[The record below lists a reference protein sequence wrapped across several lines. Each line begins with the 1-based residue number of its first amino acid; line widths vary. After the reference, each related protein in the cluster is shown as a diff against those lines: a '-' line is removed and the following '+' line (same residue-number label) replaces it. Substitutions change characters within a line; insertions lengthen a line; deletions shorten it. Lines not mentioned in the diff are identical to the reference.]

1 MSTDVPRRT
10 LALVGLVAAVFA
22 AAIGIVMLAYG
33 RGEFDDTYELRGVFP
48 SSSQGMFTDGGTE
61 VKMRGVNVGTVRGIE
76 LLDDGRVEVRFA
88 IRGGVEVPAVAEA
101 RIEPLSVFGPKFID
115 LDPGFAEP
123 DADVLEPGAELAR
136 ATTGT
141 DLTDVL
147 DEAGSLFEAV
157 DAIDLVTIV
166 TETARALSG
175 RGDTLGRGIDAG
187 SELVEVAHGR
197 RDLIAPFLAD
207 VETVAGTTASRS
219 GPVLDGLDDYEI
231 VARLVADHAGELVD
245 LLDAT
250 GTLATRGTTFIT
262 DSAGDF
268 DRTVRAMARIMRTVY
283 DDRQRIPAT
292 FDAVGAFFDMLGA
305 GMRLPGPDG
314 KKLTALKG
322 FITADLCLVY
332 GVCLLPD
339 GGLGE
344 TTVPPLVGGGPGTPS
359 PLPLPGLPTAPQP
372 EPDGLLDG
380 LLGGLLGPLGG
391 NR

>member
-1 MSTDVPRRT
+1 MTTEVPRRV
-10 LALVGLVAAVFA
+10 LALVGLVTAVFA
-22 AAIGIVMLAYG
+22 AAVGVVLLAYG
-33 RGEFDDTYELRGVFP
+33 RGDFDDTYELRGVFP

-61 VKMRGVNVGTVRGIE
+61 VKMRGVNIGTVRGIE
-76 LLDDGRVEVRFA
+76 LLRDGRVEVRFS
-88 IRGGVEVPAVAEA
+88 IRDGVGVPATAEA
-101 RIEPLSVFGPKFID
+101 RIEPLSVFGPKFVD
-115 LDPGFAEP
+115 VEPGAGPGDGE
-123 DADVLEPGAELAR
+123 VLEPGAQIAN

-157 DAIDLVTIV
+157 DATDLVTIV
-166 TETARALSG
+166 SETARALAG
-175 RGDTLGRGIDAG
+175 RGETLGRGIDAG
-187 SELVEVAHGR
+187 AELAQVAHGR
-197 RDLIAPFLAD
+197 RDLIAPFLTD
-207 VETVAGTTASRS
+207 VQTVAGAAASRS
-219 GPVLDGLDDYEI
+219 GPFLDRLDDYQI

-250 GTLATRGTTFIT
+250 GTLATRGARFVA
-262 DSAGDF
+262 DSSGDF

-283 DDRQRIPAT
+283 EDRERIPAT

-332 GVCLLPD
+332 GVCVLPD

-344 TTVPPLVGGGPGTPS
+344 TTTPPLLGGGGTPGTP
-359 PLPLPGLPTAPQP
+359 APQP
-372 EPDGLLDG
+372 GTTPAPQPSLDD
-380 LLGGLLGPLGG
+380 LLGELLGPVGG
-391 NR
+391 DR